1 VNRSIKNARAS
12 VPARLVENFSD
23 IEDRGDVPAGFFQF
37 CSAYCA
43 LRSLSWN
50 WFLAAYVA
58 LIAVLLFAPL
68 AAHAA
73 SAPPVIDI
81 PSVTVMENAGSAPVV
96 ILKTK
101 ASSYSKI
108 NVQTVDGTAKAGI
121 DYKPVNVTLTL
132 ANNATSTRLPIA
144 IIDNAAYQGSRQ
156 FSLKVAVLRFG
167 QVAASYTP
175 ITVTI
180 NDDEL
185 RMR

>member
-1 VNRSIKNARAS
+1 VNPQRPSLAELELVPRGLCRAGR
-12 VPARLVENFSD
+12 A
-23 IEDRGDVPAGFFQF
+23 
-37 CSAYCA
+37 
-43 LRSLSWN
+43 
-50 WFLAAYVA
+50 
-58 LIAVLLFAPL
+58 LLFAPL

-96 ILKTK
+96 ILKTR

-108 NVQTVDGTAKAGI
+108 NVQSVDGTAKAGI
-121 DYKPVNVTLTL
+121 DFKPVNVTLTL

-167 QVAASYTP
+167 QVRRATRRS
-175 ITVTI
+175 
-180 NDDEL
+180 
-185 RMR
+185 R